1 MLKLKHALVTGIS
14 ALLPIFL
21 TVVVV
26 IRTFNYIDSWLKG
39 YIYDFFG
46 ISIPGLGFLVV
57 LIVVMFIGLITNTYF
72 ANKLSN
78 LVNTVFTRIP
88 LVKTIY
94 APIKGVVSL
103 SSPNTTNFKKV
114 VMVEF
119 PERKVQ
125 SIGFVTKQDLSI
137 LGEDLV
143 AVFIPTTPNP
153 TNGFLVYM
161 RPNQIKVLDITIEE
175 GIKAVI
181 SLGSLTPSTIEK
193 K

>member
-1 MLKLKHALVTGIS
+1 MLKLKHSLVTGIS

>member
-1 MLKLKHALVTGIS
+1 MLRLKHALVTGIG
-14 ALLPIFL
+14 ALLPIFI
-21 TVVVV
+21 TIVVI
-26 IRTFNYIDSWLKG
+26 IRTFNYIDSWLQG
-39 YIYDFFG
+39 YISDFFG
-46 ISIPGLGFLVV
+46 IELPGLGFLAVLLVV
-57 LIVVMFIGLITNTYF
+57 IFIGLITNTYF
-72 ANKLSN
+72 AKKFSN

-103 SSPNTTNFKKV
+103 SSPNATNFKKV

-119 PERKVQ
+119 PEREVQ
-125 SIGFVTKQDLSI
+125 SIGFITKQDLSI

-161 RPNQIKVLDITIEE
+161 KPEQVKVLDITIEE

-181 SLGSLTPSTIEK
+181 SLGSLTPSVIHK